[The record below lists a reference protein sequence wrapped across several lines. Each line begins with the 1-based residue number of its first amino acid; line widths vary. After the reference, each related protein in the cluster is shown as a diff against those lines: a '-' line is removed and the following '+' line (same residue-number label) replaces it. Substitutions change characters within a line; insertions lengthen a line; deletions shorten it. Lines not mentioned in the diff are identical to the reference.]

1 MPRPK
6 RLSQALARLASRQCD
21 HDGDMSDGSGFGHRI
36 RPETID
42 ENSAVTAPLEAGGAV
57 FFHDLTM
64 HASHPNTERRERWT
78 WVPTYRDAQADDP
91 PYSFEVANV
100 VVRESVA
107 SRGSQARLT
116 IEFE

>member
-1 MPRPK
+1 MI
-6 RLSQALARLASRQCD
+6 

-36 RPETID
+36 RPETVD
-42 ENSAVTAPLEAGGAV
+42 ESAAVTAPLEAGGAV

-100 VVRESVA
+100 VVRGVGRE
-107 SRGSQARLT
+107 
-116 IEFE
+116 